1 MSDTTERPYLDT
13 VVIRAALVFPG
24 DTPLNMGFDTC
35 RIPVRV
41 VWHSL
46 DPVTPVATGG
56 TAEVFR
62 GPPADAQADGN
73 AGGDDPTPGAAGAPE
88 PERAASGE
96 VPGAD
101 PVVRFLRINETLD
114 RITEGGV
121 RGKRRPSIIGTS
133 VQYVPVA
140 TDPVPVAN
148 DKGAAAARTR
158 STDAFD
164 QRALE
169 EVGYK
174 TKNVNNSTARDLGMS
189 RDQLG
194 RAIHTLKR
202 ALGLRGDDDLE
213 MEVPP
218 GDVFHNGEKVGN
230 LHDE

>member
-1 MSDTTERPYLDT
+1 MSDITERPYLDT
-13 VVIRAALVFPG
+13 VAVRAALVFPD
-24 DTPLNMGFDTC
+24 DTPPHMGFDTV

-46 DPVTPVATGG
+46 DPVTPVAAGG
-56 TAEVFR
+56 GSAGLFR
-62 GPPADAQADGN
+62 GPPATAWADGN
-73 AGGDDPTPGAAGAPE
+73 ADGDDPAPGVAAAPE
-88 PERAASGE
+88 PERAASGL
-96 VPGAD
+96 VSGAD
-101 PVVRFLRINETLD
+101 PVARFLRINEALD
-114 RITEGGV
+114 RITGGGV

-140 TDPVPVAN
+140 TAPVPVAN

-158 STDAFD
+158 SPDAFD

-174 TKNVNNSTARDLGMS
+174 TKNVNNSTARDLGMN
-189 RDQLG
+189 RDQLR

-213 MEVPP
+213 MEVPS
-218 GDVFHNGEKVGN
+218 GDVFYHGEK
-230 LHDE
+230 